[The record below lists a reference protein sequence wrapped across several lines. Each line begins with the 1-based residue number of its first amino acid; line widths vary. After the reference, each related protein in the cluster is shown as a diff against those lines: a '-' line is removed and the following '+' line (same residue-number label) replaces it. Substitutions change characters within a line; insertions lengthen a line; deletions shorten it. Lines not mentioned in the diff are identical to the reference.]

1 VAFADPVREMVL
13 ALNPIFGPHDYRVA
27 DVVSVIGWD
36 AAKRYSGEIRGLLQ
50 RMGTEAGRR
59 VLGENVWVDAA
70 GYRICSIFDDGGK
83 VVLTDTRFPNEYE
96 FVRDM
101 GGVVVQVVR
110 TGCEGLNH
118 ESEKH
123 YGEFAPDYEIV
134 AKAFAADPL
143 LRYLRASLLRRLG
156 RQAEAAAER
165 AAGRVVQEFAAPP

>member
-1 VAFADPVREMVL
+1 MMMGWTRVAFADPVREMVL

-123 YGEFAPDYEIV
+123 YGEFAPDYVIENNGSV
-134 AKAFAADPL
+134 EL
-143 LRYLRASLLRRLG
+143 LRESVETLLECLLTW
-156 RQAEAAAER
+156 
-165 AAGRVVQEFAAPP
+165 